1 MDGITIYELNRR
13 IRYAA
18 EVSEKLGALPQV
30 LNDVAKIS
38 ATLAGK
44 GKEKRPE
51 GDKATEA
58 YSQALD
64 KLNSAINEVSQASA
78 VIHEYNRLLEALT
91 QTTVLAWPPAC
102 IIEKSSAS
110 K

>member
-1 MDGITIYELNRR
+1 MNGITIYELNRR

-18 EVSEKLGALPQV
+18 EVSEKLGALPQT
-30 LNDVAKIS
+30 LNDVARIS

-51 GDKATEA
+51 GDKATEV
-58 YSQALD
+58 YGQALD
-64 KLNSAINEVSQASA
+64 KLNSAINEISRASG
-78 VIHEYNRLLEALT
+78 VIYEYNRLLEELT

-102 IIEKSSAS
+102 IIEKNSAS